1 MLMPNRTKFR
11 KQMRGRMTGKAK
23 GGASVSFGEYGLKA
37 LEPCW
42 MTNRQI
48 EAARVALTR
57 HIKRGGKIWI
67 RVFPDK
73 PVTKKPAETR
83 MGKGK
88 GAPEYWVAVVKPG
101 RILFEVEGVP
111 EKLARDAMR
120 LAANKLPLKT
130 KFVSRQETEG
140 AI

>member
-1 MLMPNRTKFR
+1 MLMPKRTKFR
-11 KQMRGRMTGKAK
+11 KQQRGRMTGKAK
-23 GGASVSFGEYGLKA
+23 GGFSVDFGEFGLKA
-37 LEPCW
+37 LEPAW

-48 EAARVALTR
+48 EAARVAVTR

-88 GAPEYWVAVVKPG
+88 GSPEYWVAVIKPG
-101 RILFEVEGVP
+101 RVMFEIEGVS
-111 EKLARDAMR
+111 EAMAREAMR
-120 LAANKLPLKT
+120 LAANKLPMKT
-130 KFVSRQETEG
+130 KFVSRTETE
-140 AI
+140 AV